1 MTIEPSKLIHRLQS
15 LAPFEDEDLARHA
28 LDATLKALRRGLV
41 DDEADWLSLDLGPDL
56 AAPLVRENYAGALS
70 LDEFYRWVGRF
81 AGLRRS
87 VAKEQ
92 AQVVC
97 RALTECL
104 SPGTVARLRRSL
116 PELASLFTIP
126 EPEQPASGPH
136 RLREEPGPD
145 HTLAGGR
152 SGGDRPLYDARP
164 ASDIEKLGVGSSRG
178 QTHSIAASDD
188 PHADTKLSSSHGLT
202 QERDHRSLSTARPP
216 RKRMAD
222 PS

>member
-1 MTIEPSKLIHRLQS
+1 MSIETSKLIERLQS
-15 LAPFEDEDLARHA
+15 LAPFEDESLARHA
-28 LDATLKALRRGLV
+28 VDATLKSLRRGLV
-41 DDEADWLSLDLGPDL
+41 DDEADWLSLDLGPEL
-56 AAPLVRENYAGALS
+56 AAPLVREIYAGGLS

-81 AGLRRS
+81 SGLRRS

-104 SPGTVARLRRSL
+104 SPAAVARLRRSL

-126 EPEQPASGPH
+126 EPERPASGPH
-136 RLREEPGPD
+136 LLRDEPGPD

-164 ASDIEKLGVGSSRG
+164 ASNIEEAGARSSRSHS
-178 QTHSIAASDD
+178 HSIAASDD

-216 RKRMAD
+216 GKH
-222 PS
+222 